1 MNATA
6 QNVANLKGAGKMI
19 AREAGAGTVKA
30 FFESNKRAMAS
41 VLPKHVSVD
50 RMLRIAL
57 GALRT
62 TPALTNATVESLMSA
77 TMVCAQLGLEPN
89 TVLGHA
95 YLIPFNNKREKRT
108 DVQIIIGYKGL
119 IDLARRS
126 GQIVSIA
133 AHAVRERDD
142 FVYAYGLDEKLHH
155 IPAIG
160 DRGEIIAFYAVA
172 HLTGGGHAFEVMSRS
187 DVDAIMRKTQSKGAY
202 GPWKDHYEE
211 MGRKTAI
218 RRLSKYLPLSI
229 EFSTAAALDGMAEAG
244 ESQNLESALE
254 GEFSIIPEDF
264 GGSDDDVPELPQM
277 PDDEFKSQL
286 DSWEKLIASGR
297 QDADAIVAMVS
308 TRATL
313 SDAQIAQIKDIETAV
328 KEASS

>member
-1 MNATA
+1 MSTPAT
-6 QNVANLKGAGKMI
+6 QVTNLQGAGKMI

-30 FFESNKRAMAS
+30 FFEKNKGAMAAI
-41 VLPKHVSVD
+41 LPKHVSPE

-62 TPALTNATVESLMSA
+62 TPKLTEATVESLMSA

-95 YLIPFNNKREKRT
+95 YLLPFNNRKKQRT

-133 AHAVRERDD
+133 SHAVYSSDYFE
-142 FVYAYGLDEKLHH
+142 YAYGLDEALVHR
-155 IPAIG
+155 PAVG
-160 DRGEIIAFYAVA
+160 DRGQIVAFYAVA
-172 HLTGGGHAFEVMSRS
+172 KLKGGGHAFEVMSK
-187 DVDAIMRKTQSKGAY
+187 DQVDTVKKKSQSQGAY

-211 MGRKTAI
+211 MGRKTVI

-229 EFSTAAALDGMAEAG
+229 EFSTAAAIDEIANTGKD
-244 ESQNLESALE
+244 QNLESVLE
-254 GEFSIIPEDF
+254 GDYTVAT
-264 GGSDDDVPELPQM
+264 DDDQGEHT
-277 PDDEFKSQL
+277 DDRPAMTDKDFQAQL
-286 DSWEKLIASGR
+286 NEWESLIKSGR
-297 QDADAIVAMVS
+297 QDADGIITMVE
-308 TRATL
+308 TRSALT
-313 SDAQIAQIKDIETAV
+313 DEQKAQIRDIETAA
-328 KEASS
+328 KEAAK